1 MEATDIVQSIFRW
14 FHIFAGIIWI
24 GLLYFF
30 NWVNSAFAPTMDGD
44 TKKKVVPELL
54 PRALFWFRWGAAW
67 TWITGV
73 VLLLLVFYHGKIV
86 LAEPH
91 MSLGLSTWIMLAA
104 TFLGVFLYDG
114 IMQSVGKAN
123 VNVAVILCFAI
134 VVGIIA
140 VMYYWAGFSYRAYEI
155 HIGALF
161 GTSMAYNVWFRI
173 WPAQKKIITATKNG
187 EKPDPAWVAVAGL
200 RSKHNTYMSLP
211 LIWMM
216 INVHTTWASREWW
229 ILPLFILGGWWIINM
244 CYRKAKK
251 VPGF

>member
-1 MEATDIVQSIFRW
+1 MEATDIAQSIFRW
-14 FHIFAGIIWI
+14 FHIFAGITWI

-30 NWVNSAFAPTMDGD
+30 NWVNSAFAPTMDGE

-67 TWITGV
+67 TWITGL

-91 MSLGLSTWIMLAA
+91 MSYGLTTWVMLAV
-104 TFLGVFLYDG
+104 TLLGVFLYDA
-114 IMQSVGKAN
+114 IMLSVGKAN

-140 VMYYWAGFSYRAYEI
+140 AMYYWAGFSYRAYEI

-187 EKPDPAWVAVAGL
+187 EKPDPAWGAVAGL

-229 ILPLFILGGWWIINM
+229 ILPLFILGGWWIISM